1 MSEAMR
7 GGAFGAPGAEPRWTQ
22 STKEGIG
29 TAYHTSCRLWFTL
42 SHGIVNEIYYPHVD
56 QPCTRDFQ
64 LLITDGE
71 SFCHE
76 ERRDLDHEIEYP
88 DACALLYRIINS
100 DRAGRYRIV
109 KEICTDPH
117 SSVLLVNT
125 RIEIFDEALRPK
137 LRAFA
142 LLAPHLKR
150 GGKQNSAA
158 LSSVGGRNLVR
169 AWRDDV
175 HLVLGCEPDFGRRSV
190 GYVGASDGWQD
201 LQNFALDWEFAEA
214 LDGNVALTAELDL
227 SRGLEF
233 VVGVAM
239 GRSKQSAATKL
250 LQSLGTSFAEHRED
264 FLNQWRRSVP
274 EDDLS
279 PHTGDGGK
287 LLRVSRSVLLAHEDK
302 TFAGALVASMS
313 IPWGETKS
321 DDELG
326 GYHLVWSRD
335 IVQSALGLLASGRKS
350 TARRALVWL
359 ACLQDKSGRLP
370 QNSWISGEPYW
381 TGLQLDEVA
390 APVLLAWRLRELD
403 ALGLFDPWTLVS
415 RAARF
420 LILNGPVTG
429 QERWEEAAGYS
440 PSTLASIIAALV
452 CTAEFARSRGDG
464 TSAGFVLEYA
474 DWLSAHLEE
483 WTVTTRGDLVA
494 GKPRHYVRI
503 TPSDPADP
511 FVTADVDEAS
521 LWVANGGGH
530 HPARNLVSGDFL
542 QLVRLGVRAAD
553 DAVIRDSIEVMDE
566 ILRYDL
572 PQGPCWRRYN
582 HDGYGQKEDGRAFDG
597 AGVGGCWPLL
607 TGERG
612 HYELAAGRDPLPF
625 IRAMEKFANVGSM
638 LPEQVWFDAP
648 SDGFKPGAP
657 TGSAMPLCWA
667 HAEYLSLVRS
677 RAHGAP
683 CDRIAPAHRRYVEE
697 RRTGSETEM
706 WTLAHR
712 PRRIPA
718 GRTLRIITADQA
730 LIRWNVRGTEVGG
743 ASETIAT
750 PLGLHFAEVP
760 TGQLTSEAE
769 VAFEIT
775 RLGERASELHQVL
788 VTAS

>member
-1 MSEAMR
+1 MSEPLR
-7 GGAFGAPGAEPRWTQ
+7 GRAFGAPGAEPRWTQ

-71 SFCHE
+71 TFCHE
-76 ERRDLDHEIEYP
+76 ERRDLLHAIEYP
-88 DACALLYRIINS
+88 EPGALLYRIINS

-117 SSVLLVNT
+117 SSVLLVHT
-125 RIEIFDEALRPK
+125 RIEILDESLRPK

-150 GGKQNSAA
+150 GGMHNSAA
-158 LSSVGGRNLVR
+158 PSSVGGRNLVR
-169 AWRDDV
+169 AWRDDI
-175 HLVLGCEPDFGRRSV
+175 HLVLGCEPDFTRRSV

-201 LQNFALDWEFAEA
+201 LQDFRMDWEFSEA

-227 SRGLEF
+227 KRGSDF
-233 VVGVAM
+233 VLGVAM

-250 LQSLGTSFAEHRED
+250 LQSLGTAFREHRGD
-264 FLNQWRRSVP
+264 FVNQWRRSVP
-274 EDDLS
+274 EVDLS
-279 PHTGDGGK
+279 THTGDGGK
-287 LLRVSRSVLLAHEDK
+287 LVSVSRSVLLAHEDK

-313 IPWGETKS
+313 IPWGESKG

-335 IVQSALGLLASGRKS
+335 IVQSALGLLASGRKG

-359 ACLQDKSGRLP
+359 ACLQEHSGRLP

-415 RAARF
+415 RAVRF

-440 PSTLASIIAALV
+440 PSTLASIVAALV
-452 CTAEFARSRGDG
+452 CAAEFARSRNDEA
-464 TSAGFVLEYA
+464 SARFALDYA
-474 DWLSAHLEE
+474 DWLSAHIEE
-483 WTVTTRGDLVA
+483 WTVTTRGDLVP
-494 GKPRHYVRI
+494 GKPRHYIRI
-503 TPSDPADP
+503 TPSDPANP
-511 FVTADVDEAS
+511 LVTADPDGAS
-521 LWVANGGGH
+521 LQVANGGGLH
-530 HPARNLVSGDFL
+530 AARNVVSGDFL
-542 QLVRLGVRAAD
+542 QLVRLGLRD
-553 DAVIRDSIEVMDE
+553 PHDPLIRDSLEVIDSV
-566 ILRYDL
+566 IRHAL
-572 PQGPCWRRYN
+572 PQGPGWRRYN

-612 HYELAAGRDPLPF
+612 HYELAAGRDPLPY
-625 IRAMEKFANVGSM
+625 IRAIEGFSNAGSM
-638 LPEQVWFDAP
+638 LPEQVWFGRAN
-648 SDGFKPGAP
+648 GFKPGAP

-677 RAHGAP
+677 RAIGHP
-683 CDRIAPAHRRYVEE
+683 FDRIAPAHQRYVQQSCRSTSLEV
-697 RRTGSETEM
+697 

-712 PRRIPA
+712 LTQIPP
-718 GRTLRIITADQA
+718 GMTLRIVTAGPATIQWSA
-730 LIRWNVRGTEVGG
+730 RGREMDGELST
-743 ASETIAT
+743 AST
-750 PLGLHFAEVP
+750 PLGVFFVDLPTAALPSGAEIRFRID
-760 TGQLTSEAE
+760 AE
-769 VAFEIT
+769 SSAAESHQIVI
-775 RLGERASELHQVL
+775 RAD
-788 VTAS
+788 